1 MSERRSTANISNKH
15 NDLESQQ
22 IEQNVKNRIIQMVP
36 LLASKNSKIE
46 GIDHRTRDGHKV
58 GIRKRDKYDVSG
70 KRGFRVM
77 VSLNKFLMWFAIIF
91 VILPLF
97 WSLFILSK
105 RLVRGRKGKVVV
117 STTVEQNS
125 YTAISDAL
133 NVLVSEEEIDLPVI
147 EDEEEVVTD
156 NIVNNEEPV
165 DIQPGETPVIET
177 PVVPVDN
184 IENSVVDSTIEQK
197 EQPES
202 PISDTEIEK
211 INVVTEEKDTEA
223 VVSNKDTVTVVSNK
237 DTTSSTDVVPV
248 ADTSEI
254 IN

>member
-15 NDLESQQ
+15 NDIESQNIST

-36 LLASKNSKIE
+36 LLASKSTKIE

-77 VSLNKFLMWFAIIF
+77 VSLDKFFMWFTIIF
-91 VILPLF
+91 VLLPLF
-97 WSLFILSK
+97 WFVFILSK
-105 RLVRGRKGKVVV
+105 HLVRGRKNKDVI

-125 YTAISDAL
+125 YTSITDAL
-133 NVLVSEEEIDLPVI
+133 NSVIVQEEEMDVPVIEEEEI
-147 EDEEEVVTD
+147 VTD
-156 NIVNNEEPV
+156 NIVNEEPV
-165 DIQPGETPVIET
+165 ADAQPEKSQIDTPISS
-177 PVVPVDN
+177 VDVAD
-184 IENSVVDSTIEQK
+184 NSAVNAIVEQK

-202 PISDTEIEK
+202 LISNTEIEEK
-211 INVVTEEKDTEA
+211 TNIINGQDTA
-223 VVSNKDTVTVVSNK
+223 AITPNK